1 MKPDENE
8 KFEQALKEIRVR
20 FPQGNLII
28 QETFLNWE
36 MKEVH
41 QADETKNERRKRK
54 KIEWKKDL
62 VQTHSK

>member
-1 MKPDENE
+1 VKPDENE
-8 KFEQALKEIRVR
+8 KFEQALMDR
-20 FPQGNLII
+20 FPQGNLIL
-28 QETFLNWE
+28 QETLLNRE

-62 VQTHSK
+62 VRTNSK